1 MIIKTKDGG
10 GVWVNIYKTQTVEGD
25 EIYWTGSV
33 GYSTKENASTD
44 LADKKHY
51 ITTIDIKQA
60 LCSIEKITVQ
70 AHQLG
75 NQGYRIHNQ
84 RKEIERQAA
93 QNAKLKELLMQ
104 SRIYVK
110 IDTEDYE
117 DRTVSKAEKAE
128 ARKLL
133 TKIDEV
139 LK

>member
-1 MIIKTKDGG
+1 MEKYEPTGTISACAPYQNKAYKPTGLIISLAPNKQ
-10 GVWVNIYKTQTVEGD
+10 NIDAKRVPWPKLWWQAK
-25 EIYWTGSV
+25 S
-33 GYSTKENASTD
+33 ENDD
-44 LADKKHY
+44 LKK
-51 ITTIDIKQA
+51 K
-60 LCSIEKITVQ
+60 IETQ

-93 QNAKLKELLMQ
+93 QNAELKELLMQ